1 VSDTPLLEAAAIEW
15 ARERVAFLQSE
26 AARYSKEAERLT
38 HSGEPMTTEATI
50 TIPLDQYQQM
60 NQIVTLTDQFLRTW
74 SEDVLDELRDAVL
87 GCKALSDD

>member
-1 VSDTPLLEAAAIEW
+1 
-15 ARERVAFLQSE
+15 
-26 AARYSKEAERLT
+26 
-38 HSGEPMTTEATI
+38 MTTEATI
-50 TIPLDQYQQM
+50 TVPLAQYQQM